1 MNSRKKMQNELKQY
15 INSLYGSQQNCANA
29 LGVDRRTVHRW
40 IYEEPKRMIR
50 YADKIAKTADTTKI
64 QLIGEILY
72 QDEQLN
78 G

>member
-1 MNSRKKMQNELKQY
+1 MVQMNTELKEY
-15 INSLYGSQQNCANA
+15 IQKLYGSQQACADA

>member
-1 MNSRKKMQNELKQY
+1 MNKIELKEY
-15 INSLYGSQQNCANA
+15 IQKLYGTQQACADA

-40 IYEEPKRMIR
+40 IYEDPKRMIR
-50 YADKIAKTADTTKI
+50 YADAIVKTSDTTKI

>member
-1 MNSRKKMQNELKQY
+1 MVQMNKKELKEY
-15 INSLYGSQQNCANA
+15 IIKLYGTQQACADA
-29 LGVDRRTVHRW
+29 LGVDRRTIHRW

-50 YADKIAKTADTTKI
+50 YADKIVKTADTTKI

>member
-1 MNSRKKMQNELKQY
+1 MVQMNTTELKEY
-15 INSLYGSQQNCANA
+15 IKKLYGTQQACANA

-40 IYEEPKRMIR
+40 INEEPKRMIR
-50 YADKIAKTADTTKI
+50 YADTIVKTADTTKI

>member
-1 MNSRKKMQNELKQY
+1 MNKTELKEY
-15 INSLYGSQQNCANA
+15 IQKLYGTQQACADA

-40 IYEEPKRMIR
+40 IYEDPKRMIR
-50 YADKIAKTADTTKI
+50 YADAIVKTSDTTKI

>member
-1 MNSRKKMQNELKQY
+1 MNKTELKEY
-15 INSLYGSQQNCANA
+15 IIKLYGSQQACADA

-40 IYEEPKRMIR
+40 IYEDPKRMIR
-50 YADKIAKTADTTKI
+50 YADSIVKTADTTKI

>member
-1 MNSRKKMQNELKQY
+1 MTQELKEY
-15 INSLYGSQQNCANA
+15 IKTLYGSQQACADA

-50 YADKIAKTADTTKI
+50 YADVVVKTADTTKI

>member
-1 MNSRKKMQNELKQY
+1 MKQELKEY
-15 INSLYGSQQNCANA
+15 IQKIYGSQQACADA
-29 LGVDRRTVHRW
+29 LGVARRTVHRW